1 MKGSAKRGRYILTFL
16 QVVCWMINKGKGVRK
31 GTYLT
36 GVVKEEKKYMSKI
49 TYVGYTV
56 RDLYPITC
64 FLFVVTKVP

>member
-1 MKGSAKRGRYILTFL
+1 
-16 QVVCWMINKGKGVRK
+16 MINKGKGVRK